1 MRGLTIEIILSFFLM
16 SAAMDAEEKQRYMS
30 YYNCHYANMLPGEGE
45 AWENILE
52 FLLRMMKKKF
62 SKTKDN
68 HHDKKAWERAKEEF
82 VTSTMVGASNAP
94 VPTTACVAWVCDPNL
109 MVWQVWP

>member
-1 MRGLTIEIILSFFLM
+1 M
-16 SAAMDAEEKQRYMS
+16 
-30 YYNCHYANMLPGEGE
+30 
-45 AWENILE
+45 
-52 FLLRMMKKKF
+52 KKF

-109 MVWQVWP
+109 MVWQVWPKKYVTLICAAHKKVVARHFSFTVYQ